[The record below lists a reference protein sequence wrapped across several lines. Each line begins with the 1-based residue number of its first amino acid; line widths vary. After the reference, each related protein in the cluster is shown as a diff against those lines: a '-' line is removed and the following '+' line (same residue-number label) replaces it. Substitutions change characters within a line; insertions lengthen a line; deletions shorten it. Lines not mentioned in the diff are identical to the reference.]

1 MNKHDH
7 SKFDLVMGTEVGRLE
22 MRRLVLKILLG
33 RRDGSAGKTV
43 TMKAWELKLESLEP
57 T

>member
-22 MRRLVLKILLG
+22 VRRLVLKILLG
-33 RRDGSAGKTV
+33 RRDGSAGKTI
-43 TMKAWELKLESLEP
+43 TMKAWELELESPEP